1 MTRYRALK
9 ILAARLTDELC
20 IVSLGGIVNEWY
32 NARPGPKGANLYL
45 MALGC
50 HMPLALG
57 VALGLPHRKVL
68 CLDTDGSVLM
78 NLGILATLANKQ
90 PKNLGVFVFDNEMYE
105 CNGGQPSHTSGV
117 ADLAGM
123 ARGVGIPEARTVRTE
138 GEMREAVEEVLSVDR
153 LHFIVA
159 KIEPG
164 TETGLPLK
172 TTDGIEDKYL
182 FVRHVETLEGITLI
196 GPLTGEPGQPPRG
209 GKL

>member
-1 MTRYRALK
+1 MTRYQALK
-9 ILAARLTDELC
+9 ILAARLKDELC
-20 IVSLGGIVNEWY
+20 IVSLGGIVNEWH
-32 NARPGPKGANLYL
+32 NVRPEPKGGSLYL

-78 NLGILATLANKQ
+78 NLGILATLPNRQ

-105 CNGGQPSHTSGV
+105 CNGGLPSHTSGV
-117 ADLAGM
+117 VDLAGM
-123 ARGVGIPEARTVRTE
+123 ARGAGITEARSVRTE
-138 GEMREAVEEVLSVDR
+138 GAMREAVDEVLTADR

-164 TETGLPLK
+164 TEEGLPIK

-182 FVRHVETLEGITLI
+182 FVRHVEASEGIAI
-196 GPLTGEPGQPPRG
+196 IRPLTGEAGQPPSGR
-209 GKL
+209 